1 MSRLKM
7 EEVPFEMN
15 GKTYILRCNMAVLEE
30 VQEAFDGDIIKA
42 MENQNGSVCVF
53 LAAMLND
60 YADEQGWPERYSVKD
75 VKRKV
80 TMGMIMS
87 ADVIGLM
94 NRSFLTEERPAEKK
108 IEAAPETVTEGN

>member
-42 MENQNGSVCVF
+42 MENPNSSVCVF

-60 YADEQGWPERYSVKD
+60 YADEQGWPERYSVKH

-80 TMGMIMS
+80 TMGIIMA

-94 NRSFLTEERPAEKK
+94 NRSFLTEGKAAGNKIDEAPA
-108 IEAAPETVTEGN
+108 TVTEGN